1 MVFLKELYTNKNKL
15 CNIINNERPS
25 QMMQNQSMYLAPNL
39 IQYGRHITKN
49 NIMDYKFQHNV
60 NKNKIS
66 SPEFEEIGLFA
77 NYIVGVNIAHIAYL
91 RDAVPYLPSEI
102 WLLIGAIMGSQF
114 KTPQPKTVC
123 GSIVGSNAYFYIEYN
138 RFKVF
143 SNNNKSMEKQYKSLM
158 NQYNLYKNNKKHLK
172 TITNIKYPIMNI
184 IVYNE

>member
-91 RDAVPYLPSEI
+91 RDVVPYLPSEI
-102 WLLIGAIMGSQF
+102 WLLIGSMMGSQF
-114 KTPQPKTVC
+114 KKST
-123 GSIVGSNAYFYIEYN
+123 GSVIEGRTNFYIEYN
-138 RFKVF
+138 MANVF
-143 SNNNKSMEKQYKSLM
+143 CNNYNSLH
-158 NQYNLYKNNKKHLK
+158 NHYITYKNTH
-172 TITNIKYPIMNI
+172 ISMRTNYSIVKYVN
-184 IVYNE
+184 